1 MKIKLVVVKP
11 FEGFRRGDT
20 ITDAAK
26 IDAVLASA
34 QAGSVVR
41 VVAEG

>member
-20 ITDAAK
+20 ITDAPK